1 MSEKGE
7 SEKINLENK
16 QERLDTENNQE
27 TTTKKRWL
35 QLYKLVSSFQIKFLF
50 IFETIYITYSLYS
63 YFFYLRTLKKTSI
76 EMKYK

>member
-27 TTTKKRWL
+27 TTSKKRWL

-63 YFFYLRTLKKTSI
+63 YFFYFFS
-76 EMKYK
+76 